1 MPCESGP
8 TVSRSLPSSR
18 LRLWADAVT
27 ELDDRPDLQAQAM
40 AALRF
45 SYDLDAPI
53 AQDVAWVRRSLAVVD
68 KVSDPQL
75 QVYILG
81 QAAGVLV
88 VTGDVAWRTP
98 AGSTASAAFRIVPV
112 VSMRHPGLVLIGPNS
127 YP

>member
-1 MPCESGP
+1 
-8 TVSRSLPSSR
+8 VRK
-18 LRLWADAVT
+18 WADAVT
-27 ELDDRPDLQAQAM
+27 ERDDRPDLQAQAM

-88 VTGDVAWRTP
+88 VTGDVGWRTP
-98 AGSTASAAFRIVPV
+98 AGARQCGFPDRAGRIHAPQPLAKTT
-112 VSMRHPGLVLIGPNS
+112 SS
-127 YP
+127 F